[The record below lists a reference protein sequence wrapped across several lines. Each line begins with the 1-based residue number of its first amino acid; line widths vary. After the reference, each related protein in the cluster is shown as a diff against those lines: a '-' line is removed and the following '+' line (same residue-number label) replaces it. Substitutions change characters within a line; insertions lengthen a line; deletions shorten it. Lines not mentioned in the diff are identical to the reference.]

1 MPHPGELLGGRYRL
15 DDLIASGGMGEVW
28 QATDTVL
35 GRAVAVK
42 TLLADRAS
50 DAGFQRRFRHE
61 ARALAAL
68 RHSGVVAVYDF
79 GSTGTEDAYLVMA
92 RVDGQPLNRILGE
105 RGRLTPAETMSLV
118 AQAAS
123 ALAAAHAAG
132 IVHRDVKPGNLLV
145 EPDGTVVLV
154 DFGVARSAHSGTL
167 TGAREVIGTAL
178 YIAPEQVTKQE
189 AGPASDVYALG
200 ALAFHCLAGHP
211 PFLGKNPIAIVLQH
225 LDQEPPPLPDDVPPE
240 VNALVRTAL
249 AKDPAAR
256 FPSAE
261 AMAEAA
267 SAAAAELT
275 NQAGK
280 PAAAGLADQAGKPA
294 AAGLTNQAGKA
305 TAGLT
310 NQAGE
315 TPAAGLTNHAGKTPA
330 VRLGAQAGGTPAASS
345 AGEVVTGPAPAMAHR
360 RPDRPGQATPF
371 GPGDDGLAKT
381 RTGAPWFGIAGVVP
395 AEATSEESETIDPG
409 STGGGPAV
417 PAQRS
422 AATAGTPAVPE
433 NHTADQ
439 TAAATEGRAATPG
452 ITATN
457 GSDGTVT
464 AGEASAP
471 DGADPGDDGFVAG
484 TGSADETGAASTGM
498 NAATAGAGTA
508 AGTADTATN
517 TPAANTAMNAATA
530 GTGTAAGAAGADV
543 SAGGAGAGM
552 SVATGNG
559 GGASGGR
566 NRRRVLAVAAAVIL
580 GVAGVVAAADPFG
593 LFGGPERIDRVV
605 PEAPASSAPRTVK
618 QKEEEGGPDNKT
630 NYQDKTP
637 EPRRSAT
644 PEPSR
649 TPTRPTETRTGP
661 ATGPTTEPTTGE
673 TSTPEQTPDGDET
686 SEPGEDGTETGEN
699 EPADPAGQLVDSR
712 LLEAGLP
719 I

>member
-15 DDLIASGGMGEVW
+15 DDRIASGGMGEVW

-92 RVDGQPLNRILGE
+92 RVDGQPLNRILAE

-123 ALAAAHAAG
+123 ALAAAHTAG

-225 LDQEPPPLPDDVPPE
+225 LDQDPPPLPDDVPPE
-240 VNALVRTAL
+240 VNAIVRTAL

-267 SAAAAELT
+267 TAAAAELT

-280 PAAAGLADQAGKPA
+280 PAAAGLTNQAGKSA
-294 AAGLTNQAGKA
+294 AAGLTNQAGETSA
-305 TAGLT
+305 AGLGVRARET
-310 NQAGE
+310 PAAKHASQAGE
-315 TPAAGLTNHAGKTPA
+315 TTAAGPGTL
-330 VRLGAQAGGTPAASS
+330 AGGTPAASS
-345 AGEVVTGPAPAMAHR
+345 AGGVGTGPAPA
-360 RPDRPGQATPF
+360 TPF
-371 GPGDDGLAKT
+371 EPGDDGLAKT

-395 AEATSEESETIDPG
+395 AGATSEESETIKPG

-422 AATAGTPAVPE
+422 TATAGTPAVPSPAVPE
-433 NHTADQ
+433 DHTAGR
-439 TAAATEGRAATPG
+439 TAAATEGWAATPSV
-452 ITATN
+452 TAAT
-457 GSDGTVT
+457 GPDGLVT

-471 DGADPGDDGFVAG
+471 DDAEPADGGFVAG
-484 TGSADETGAASTGM
+484 TGEATRAGTGSADGTGAASTGIGAGAAVTGM
-498 NAATAGAGTA
+498 NAETA
-508 AGTADTATN
+508 N
-517 TPAANTAMNAATA
+517 A
-530 GTGTAAGAAGADV
+530 GTGARATGAGMNAGE
-543 SAGGAGAGM
+543 AGAGM
-552 SVATGNG
+552 SVATGNR

-605 PEAPASSAPRTVK
+605 PEAPASSAPRTVE
-618 QKEEEGGPDNKT
+618 QKDKEGGPDNKA

-637 EPRRSAT
+637 KPKKSAT
-644 PEPSR
+644 SEPSR
-649 TPTRPTETRTGP
+649 TPTRPAESRTGP
-661 ATGPTTEPTTGE
+661 AAEPTTGPTTGEP
-673 TSTPEQTPDGDET
+673 STPEQTPDDET
-686 SEPGEDGTETGEN
+686 SEPGEDETETGEN
-699 EPADPAGQLVDSR
+699 EAADPADQLVSNQ
-712 LLEAGLP
+712 
-719 I
+719 

>member
-267 SAAAAELT
+267 SAAA
-275 NQAGK
+275 
-280 PAAAGLADQAGKPA
+280 
-294 AAGLTNQAGKA
+294 GLTNQAGKS

-315 TPAAGLTNHAGKTPA
+315 TPAAGLGDRARETPAAELASQAGKTPA
-330 VRLGAQAGGTPAASS
+330 VRLGARAGGKPAASG
-345 AGEVVTGPAPAMAHR
+345 AGGIATGPAPA
-360 RPDRPGQATPF
+360 TPF
-371 GPGDDGLAKT
+371 EPGDDGLAKT

-395 AEATSEESETIDPG
+395 AGATSEESETIDPG

-422 AATAGTPAVPE
+422 TATAGTPAVPSPAVPE
-433 NHTADQ
+433 DHIAGQ
-439 TAAATEGRAATPG
+439 TAAATEGWAATPS
-452 ITATN
+452 ITAAN
-457 GSDGTVT
+457 GPDGTVT
-464 AGEASAP
+464 AGEASASDDAEP
-471 DGADPGDDGFVAG
+471 ADGGFVAGTGETTRAG

-498 NAATAGAGTA
+498 SAGVAVAGMSAETASAGMSAGTA
-508 AGTADTATN
+508 SAGMSTETASAGTSAG
-517 TPAANTAMNAATA
+517 TA
-530 GTGTAAGAAGADV
+530 GTGAGPVGT
-543 SAGGAGAGM
+543 GM

-559 GGASGGR
+559 GGASGER

-593 LFGGPERIDRVV
+593 LFGGPERIDRLV
-605 PEAPASSAPRTVK
+605 PEAPASSAPRTVE
-618 QKEEEGGPDNKT
+618 QKDEEGGPDNKT

-637 EPRRSAT
+637 KPKRSAT

-649 TPTRPTETRTGP
+649 TPTRPAGSQTGP
-661 ATGPTTEPTTGE
+661 ATGPTTEPTAGE
-673 TSTPEQTPDGDET
+673 TSTPEQTPDDET
-686 SEPGEDGTETGEN
+686 SEPGEDETETGEN
-699 EPADPAGQLVDSR
+699 EAADPADQLVNNQ
-712 LLEAGLP
+712 
-719 I
+719 